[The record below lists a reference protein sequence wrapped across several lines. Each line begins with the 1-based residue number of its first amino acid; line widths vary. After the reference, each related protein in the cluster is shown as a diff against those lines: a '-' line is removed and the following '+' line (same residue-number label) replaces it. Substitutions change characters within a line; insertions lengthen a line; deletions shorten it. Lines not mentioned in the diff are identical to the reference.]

1 MTKTKIPVFNQRFDI
16 KTFLTIFKRSFWVV
30 VLIFIIALIT
40 GFLKYRY
47 TQPEYETR
55 VIMQIKQENQ
65 TNRILNIDYGLTQT
79 DLSFALELIQSK
91 TFLNECVKKLPLE
104 VEYYKRGTFLS
115 SEVYKQSPFDV
126 SFKISS
132 TSIYDEKIYINF
144 LKDKYLLRYNL
155 DNTEF
160 EYILTPNE
168 WHTINGAEILIQ
180 YTSPNRIKSE
190 EASDNKSKY
199 FFVFKNPETIYKS
212 ISKNLTVRVH
222 KESARTILL
231 TYSDNNPTKTAEIVN
246 TIAESYLTYELEQKS
261 QSANNVIDYIDK
273 QLDVIYEQLENNE
286 KEMHDFR
293 KENKIPPGTKEF
305 GFGKFP
311 FFSSKVSDL
320 EDNIMNI
327 ELEILTLTQIKQQ
340 INDNPNFN
348 VYEIMSLLYGT
359 SSQNFINSMLGSL
372 QNLIDQKEVLLFDV
386 TANNFKI
393 QMIDEQIARK
403 KELITGFIDSA
414 IERLEQRLTEYRSM
428 ITQYEA
434 QLFVD
439 SAYKEI
445 EFAKL
450 NRLYSI
456 NENFYYQ
463 LIRTKAEYMISQ
475 AGFVSDNLILEKAA
489 VPKTQKSPNMTYNL
503 LISLIIASLLSVI
516 IIAIRYLLYNKIN
529 SIDDIITY
537 SNVAVLGGIPKSN
550 LKSEVSQIILH
561 DHPKSML
568 AEAFRNIRS
577 NLEFIDSE
585 DKSKVITISSTISG
599 EGKTFIAINLGA
611 IIAMAGH
618 KVIMLDFD
626 LRKPRF
632 HKSFQV
638 DNLKGISTILIDRH
652 TPEECTHET
661 EVENLSFITSGPI
674 PPNPGEI
681 IMTEK
686 YQNFIKELKQKYD
699 FIIIDTPPIGIV
711 TDAMMSY
718 QMADYP
724 IYVTRSEVSPKAFI
738 EHINDFAES
747 SKLKNLSIVLNG
759 IEGGNSNY
767 GYGYKYGY
775 GYRYGYSRY
784 GYGYGYGYTEYMK
797 NNNYYSDE
805 PEENV
810 GFLRKLARLFKKKNG
825 I

>member
-1 MTKTKIPVFNQRFDI
+1 MTKTKIPIFNQRFDL
-16 KTFLTIFKRSFWVV
+16 KTFFTIFKRSFWLV
-30 VLIFIIALIT
+30 VLIFILALIT

-91 TFLNECVKKLPLE
+91 TFLNECVEKLPLE
-104 VEYYKRGTFLS
+104 IEYYKKGTFLS
-115 SEVYKQSPFDV
+115 SEVYKQSPFNVDFKV
-126 SFKISS
+126 SSS
-132 TSIYDEKIYINF
+132 SIYNEKIYINF
-144 LKDKYLLRYNL
+144 LKDKYLLRYKL

-168 WHTINGAEILIQ
+168 WHIINGGEIFIQ

-190 EASDNKSKY
+190 EANDNKSKY
-199 FFVFKNPETIYKS
+199 FFIIKNPETLYKS
-212 ISKNLTVRVH
+212 ISKNLIVRVH
-222 KESARTILL
+222 KESARTILI
-231 TYSDNNPTKTAEIVN
+231 TYSDNNPNKAAEIVN

-261 QSANNVIDYIDK
+261 QSANNVINYIDQ
-273 QLDVIYEQLENNE
+273 QLDVIYKQLEENE
-286 KEMHDFR
+286 KDMHDFR
-293 KENKIPPGTKEF
+293 KENKIPPGTEEF

-311 FFSSKVSDL
+311 MFSSKVSEL
-320 EDNIMNI
+320 EDNIINV
-327 ELEILTLTQIKQQ
+327 ELEILTLSQIEQE
-340 INDNPNFN
+340 INNNPEFN

-359 SSQNFINSMLGSL
+359 SSQVFINSMLGSL

-386 TANNFKI
+386 TSNNFKI
-393 QMIDEQIARK
+393 QMIDEQIARR

-414 IERLEQRLTEYRSM
+414 IERLEQRVTEYHSM

-475 AGFVSDNLILEKAA
+475 AGFVSDNLILERAA
-489 VPKTQKSPNMTYNL
+489 VPKTQKSPNITYIL
-503 LISLIIASLLSVI
+503 LLSFIIASLISAI
-516 IIAIRYLLYNKIN
+516 IIVIRYLLYNKIN
-529 SIDDIITY
+529 SIDDISTY
-537 SNVAVLGGIPKSN
+537 TDVAVLGGIPKSN
-550 LKSEVSQIILH
+550 LKSEVSQLILH
-561 DHPKSML
+561 NRPKSML

-577 NLEFIDSE
+577 NLEFINSE

-638 DNLKGISTILIDRH
+638 DNLKGISTVLIDRH
-652 TPEECTHET
+652 TPDECIHET

-686 YQNFIKELKQKYD
+686 YQNFIKELKQKFD

-718 QMADYP
+718 QIADYP

-759 IEGGNSNY
+759 IDGGNSNY

-797 NNNYYSDE
+797 NNNYYSNEPDE
-805 PEENV
+805 KIS
-810 GFLRKLARLFKKKNG
+810 FIKKLTSLFKKKN
-825 I
+825 